1 MLDKMPNVERD
12 MTYLT
17 RVIVITLHLA
27 CLLTRL
33 LDHPTCDETTSKKI
47 HEAIYQLVK
56 LKVKAK
62 LGRTTLHL
70 ACCREAALVG
80 RYPACQF
87 PSTHLAQVLLRVGA
101 EPNSRDEEGNTPLHL
116 AALAK
121 PCPPS
126 LAQTLLDNGAHIDLV
141 NNNGDTFQTL
151 LKGQSIHE
159 LINTAKYTK
168 LSCTAARI
176 IRQFK
181 IPFKGVVPV
190 ALESFIL
197 SH

>member
-1 MLDKMPNVERD
+1 ML
-12 MTYLT
+12 MTILVFCAIKNKDIKILY
-17 RVIVITLHLA
+17 
-27 CLLTRL
+27 
-33 LDHPTCDETTSKKI
+33 TT
-47 HEAIYQLVK
+47 
-56 LKVKAK
+56 
-62 LGRTTLHL
+62 GRTALHL

-87 PSTHLAQVLLRVGA
+87 PSPHLAEVLLRVGA
-101 EPNSRDEEGNTPLHL
+101 EPNSKDEEGNTPLHL
-116 AALAK
+116 AAMAR
-121 PCPPS
+121 PCPPR
-126 LAQTLLDNGAHIDLV
+126 LAQTLLDNAAHIDIV
-141 NNNGDTFQTL
+141 NNNGDTFESL
-151 LKGQSIHE
+151 LKGQAVHE

-181 IPFKGVVPV
+181 IPYKGVVPV